1 LDGAT
6 YSGLPGGAR
15 EWRVVDVCAVSV
27 VRPSPA
33 ALCLVARGLR
43 RLLRFAAFCIL
54 ACPISTRFLRDPRM
68 WQVGYVLAGVYL
80 VGRAGAR
87 LHPEPF

>member
-1 LDGAT
+1 MGRRHGWFCLPQALAGLP
-6 YSGLPGGAR
+6 YSGLPGG
-15 EWRVVDVCAVSV
+15 
-27 VRPSPA
+27 SPA
-33 ALCLVARGLR
+33 RLALCAVARGLR